1 MSDTTTHTCYIDSLD
16 SLQEAERF
24 FNKNHPKYGEVVFS
38 ITGCDQ
44 LVAAPMLLAAVNKA
58 KKKAK
63 SDKLSIE
70 GLPLLQELK
79 ERAEEL
85 ERKLR
90 VLEEI
95 ADTEHND
102 EDNHFI
108 GDSDA
113 HTTTYHHTTDM
124 QSLLSSVQTM
134 NINAFHEL
142 DKDVDGNIRRFEH
155 HRAMFEDTR
164 MEAKEKW
171 IPSVENELYG
181 DDEEDEDDDEED
193 AGDEEEDEEEE
204 GEDEDDE
211 EDEEE
216 EEEEGDE
223 GDKDDDEDEE
233 EEDEGDK
240 EKDED
245 EEQDEDDEED
255 DEDEDDEEDE
265 DELYGDEEEDED
277 E

>member
-16 SLQEAERF
+16 SLQEAKRF
-24 FNKNHPKYGEVVFS
+24 FNKNHEKYGEIVFS

-44 LVAAPMLLAAVNKA
+44 LVAAPTLLAAVNRA

-90 VLEEI
+90 VLEAI

-108 GDSDA
+108 GDPDA

-124 QSLLSSVQTM
+124 QRLLSSVQTM
-134 NINAFHEL
+134 DINAFHEL

-155 HRAMFEDTR
+155 HRAMFEDTK

-193 AGDEEEDEEEE
+193 
-204 GEDEDDE
+204 
-211 EDEEE
+211 
-216 EEEEGDE
+216 EGD
-223 GDKDDDEDEE
+223 DE

>member
-24 FNKNHPKYGEVVFS
+24 FNKNHKKYGEVVFS

-44 LVAAPMLLAAVNKA
+44 LVAAPMLLAAVNRA
-58 KKKAK
+58 KKKAN

-90 VLEEI
+90 VLEAI

-108 GDSDA
+108 GDPDT
-113 HTTTYHHTTDM
+113 HTTSYHHTTNM

-134 NINAFHEL
+134 DINAFHEL

-181 DDEEDEDDDEED
+181 DEEENEDDVE
-193 AGDEEEDEEEE
+193 
-204 GEDEDDE
+204 EDEDDE

-216 EEEEGDE
+216 EEEEG
-223 GDKDDDEDEE
+223 G
-233 EEDEGDK
+233 EGDK
-240 EKDED
+240 ED
-245 EEQDEDDEED
+245 DEDDEEEDEDD
-255 DEDEDDEEDE
+255 DEDEDDEE
-265 DELYGDEEEDED
+265 EDED